1 MVLNSRK
8 EEVRLF
14 MKTEK
19 EKMISGEKYN
29 PANPRLVLERARAN
43 RIFTR
48 YNKRSFNEI
57 NMRSRLIRKLIYIN
71 GNFWIKPPFYCDYG
85 YNIYIEKT
93 HLIKQDIDIINVK

>member
-8 EEVRLF
+8 EVRLF

-43 RIFTR
+43 RIYTR
-48 YNKRSFNEI
+48 YFMLSATNIVR
-57 NMRSRLIRKLIYIN
+57 IYSI
-71 GNFWIKPPFYCDYG
+71 
-85 YNIYIEKT
+85 
-93 HLIKQDIDIINVK
+93 L